1 MVAKFTPKIM
11 WRLRVMKKYLA
22 LLLALCMIFVLC
34 ACGAEEAVEE
44 VASETGEAAE
54 GYVMLSEP
62 ISTEQYGI
70 AFKQGNEELR
80 DAVLAGVYKLF
91 ADGTMQEIAAKPD
104 YNLADMICLDEK
116 DAVEFDMDAAS
127 EEMKART
134 TLTVGFDA
142 EYPPYGYKDEKT
154 GEYTG
159 FDLEM
164 AEEVCKMY
172 GWELKKQPI
181 DWDSKDMELN
191 SGSIDCIW
199 NGMTMTGR
207 ESEYTW
213 SDAYI
218 DNSIVV
224 LTRADT
230 GIESLED
237 LEGKTVVTQAGSSAL
252 TALTDED
259 ARADL
264 AETFESLEQTPDYNS
279 AMLGLDSGLYDAV
292 AIDIGVAMYYLNG
305 GSAK

>member
-1 MVAKFTPKIM
+1 
-11 WRLRVMKKYLA
+11 MKKTVA

-34 ACGAEEAVEE
+34 ACGAEETAP
-44 VASETGEAAE
+44 AAE
-54 GYVMLSEP
+54 EASAETAESGYVMLDEA

-70 AFKQGNEELR
+70 AFKLGNDELR
-80 DAVLAGVYKLF
+80 NAVLAGVYQLL
-91 ADGTMQEIAAKPD
+91 ADGTMKEIASKEEYA
-104 YNLADMICLDEK
+104 LADMICMDE
-116 DAVEFDMDAAS
+116 ANAITFDMDSAS
-127 EEMKART
+127 AEMKARA
-134 TLTVGFDA
+134 TLIVGFDA
-142 EYPPYGYKDEKT
+142 EYPPYGYRDDS

-164 AEEVCKMY
+164 AEKVCEIY

-181 DWDSKDMELN
+181 DWDAKDMELN
-191 SGSIDCIW
+191 SGNIDCIW

-224 LTRADT
+224 LTRSDT
-230 GIESLED
+230 GIETLAD
-237 LEGKTVVTQAGSSAL
+237 LEGKAVVTQAGSSAL
-252 TALTDED
+252 AALTEGE
-259 ARADL
+259 RADL
-264 AETFESLEQTPDYNS
+264 AKTFGSLEESPDYNS

-305 GSAK
+305 GKAEAE

>member
-1 MVAKFTPKIM
+1 
-11 WRLRVMKKYLA
+11 MKKYFA

-34 ACGAEEAVEE
+34 ACGAA
-44 VASETGEAAE
+44 ETTAPAEDSADTAAADVS
-54 GYVMLSEP
+54 YVMLDEP

-70 AFKQGNEELR
+70 AFKKGNEELR
-80 DAVLAGVYKLF
+80 DAVLAGVYQLF
-91 ADGTMQEIAAKPD
+91 KDGTMQEIAAKPD
-104 YNLADMICLDEK
+104 YALADMLCLDE
-116 DAVEFDMDAAS
+116 ANAIEFDMDSAS
-127 EEMKART
+127 PEMKARA

-154 GEYTG
+154 GEFTG

-164 AEEVCKMY
+164 AEKVCEIY

-207 ESEYTW
+207 EPDYTW
-213 SDAYI
+213 SDAYV
-218 DNSIVV
+218 DNSIVM
-224 LTRADT
+224 LTRSDT
-230 GIESLED
+230 GIKTLDD
-237 LEGKTVVTQAGSSAL
+237 LAGKRVVTQAGSSAL
-252 TALTDED
+252 TALTEGDSVE
-259 ARADL
+259 L
-264 AETFESLEQTPDYNS
+264 AETFDSLEQTPDYNS

-305 GSAK
+305 GKAE

>member
-1 MVAKFTPKIM
+1 
-11 WRLRVMKKYLA
+11 MKKYIA
-22 LLLALCMIFVLC
+22 LLLALCMVFVLC
-34 ACGAEEAVEE
+34 ACGAEETAVEE
-44 VASETGEAAE
+44 AASEAGEVAG

-70 AFKQGNEELR
+70 AFKLGNEELR
-80 DAVLAGVYKLF
+80 DAVLAGVYQLF

-104 YNLADMICLDEK
+104 YALADMICLDEA
-116 DAVEFDMDAAS
+116 DAIEFDMDSAS
-127 EEMKART
+127 EEMQART

-142 EYPPYGYKDEKT
+142 EYPPYGYMDEDS

-164 AEEVCKMY
+164 AEQVCEIY
-172 GWELKKQPI
+172 GWELIKQPI
-181 DWDSKDMELN
+181 DWDAKDMELN

-199 NGMTMTGR
+199 NGMTKTGR
-207 ESEYTW
+207 EADYTW

-218 DNSIVV
+218 DNSIVMVV
-224 LTRADT
+224 LAGS

-237 LEGKTVVTQAGSSAL
+237 LEGKRVVTQAGSSAL
-252 TALTDED
+252 TALTEED

-264 AETFESLEQTPDYNS
+264 AETFDSLEQTPDYNT

-305 GSAK
+305 GSKE

>member
-1 MVAKFTPKIM
+1 
-11 WRLRVMKKYLA
+11 MKKSVA

-34 ACGAEEAVEE
+34 ACGAAETTAPSEGSADT
-44 VASETGEAAE
+44 ASADVS
-54 GYVMLSEP
+54 YVMLEEP

-70 AFKQGNEELR
+70 AFKKGNEELR
-80 DAVLAGVYKLF
+80 DAVLAGVYQLF
-91 ADGTMQEIAAKPD
+91 ADGTMKEIAAKPD
-104 YNLADMICLDEK
+104 YALADMLCLDE
-116 DAVEFDMDAAS
+116 ANAIEFDMDSAS
-127 EEMKART
+127 AEMKARA

-164 AEEVCKMY
+164 AEKVCEIY

-213 SDAYI
+213 SDAYV
-218 DNSIVV
+218 DNSIVI
-224 LTRADT
+224 LTRSDA
-230 GIESLED
+230 GIETLED
-237 LEGKTVVTQAGSSAL
+237 LEGKRVVTQAGSAAL
-252 TALTDED
+252 TALTEGE
-259 ARADL
+259 RADL
-264 AETFESLEQTPDYNS
+264 AETFDSLEQTPDYNS

-305 GSAK
+305 GKAE

>member
-1 MVAKFTPKIM
+1 
-11 WRLRVMKKYLA
+11 MKKSVA

-34 ACGAEEAVEE
+34 ACGAA
-44 VASETGEAAE
+44 ETTAPAE
-54 GYVMLSEP
+54 GSADTASADVSYVMLEEP

-70 AFKQGNEELR
+70 AFKKGNEELR
-80 DAVLAGVYKLF
+80 DAVLAGVYQLF
-91 ADGTMQEIAAKPD
+91 ADGTMKEIAAKPD
-104 YNLADMICLDEK
+104 YALADMLCLDE
-116 DAVEFDMDAAS
+116 ANAIEFDMDSAS
-127 EEMKART
+127 AEMKARA

-164 AEEVCKMY
+164 AEKVCEIY

-213 SDAYI
+213 SDAYV
-218 DNSIVV
+218 DNSIVI
-224 LTRADT
+224 LTRSDA
-230 GIESLED
+230 GIETLED
-237 LEGKTVVTQAGSSAL
+237 LEGKRVVTQAGSSAL
-252 TALTDED
+252 TALTEGE
-259 ARADL
+259 RADL
-264 AETFESLEQTPDYNS
+264 AETFDSLEQTPDYNS

-305 GSAK
+305 GKAE

>member
-1 MVAKFTPKIM
+1 
-11 WRLRVMKKYLA
+11 MKKSVA

-34 ACGAEEAVEE
+34 ACGAAETTAPSEGSADT
-44 VASETGEAAE
+44 ASADVS
-54 GYVMLSEP
+54 YVMLEEP

-70 AFKQGNEELR
+70 AFKKGNEELR
-80 DAVLAGVYKLF
+80 DAVLAGVYQLF
-91 ADGTMQEIAAKPD
+91 ADGTMKEIAAKPD
-104 YNLADMICLDEK
+104 YALADMLCLDE
-116 DAVEFDMDAAS
+116 ANAIEFDMDSAS
-127 EEMKART
+127 AEMKARA

-164 AEEVCKMY
+164 AEKVCEFY

-213 SDAYI
+213 SDAYV
-218 DNSIVV
+218 DNSIVI
-224 LTRADT
+224 LTRSDA
-230 GIESLED
+230 GIETLED
-237 LEGKTVVTQAGSSAL
+237 LEGKRVVTQAGSSAL
-252 TALTDED
+252 TALTEGE
-259 ARADL
+259 RADL
-264 AETFESLEQTPDYNS
+264 AETFDSLEQTPDYNS

-305 GSAK
+305 GKAE